1 MMKKI
6 DKQIEESRKHIKPYM
21 QNEESTKELR
31 EMCKSCEVYCG
42 KEHNYE
48 ECENKACFRFWLA
61 YEYLQWV
68 NAFS

>member
-1 MMKKI
+1 
-6 DKQIEESRKHIKPYM
+6 M